1 MNDDLLKIGAILIVG
16 IFIIYLMMNT
26 FHLRE
31 GLENAQDST
40 TTTTT
45 TAVTNDFYGEAGSA
59 ADYAAA
65 IKAKTVQLQDSLL
78 ISKYRSDYENV
89 IINMDDYLSML
100 MLKIALDVDASADI
114 KTNAETLALMNT
126 LSNAKKSLNE
136 TMAFIDK
143 Q

>member
-1 MNDDLLKIGAILIVG
+1 MNEDLLKIGAILIVS

-31 GLENAQDST
+31 GLENAED
-40 TTTTT
+40 T
-45 TAVTNDFYGEAGSA
+45 TASVAVGANGEAGSA
-59 ADYAAA
+59 ANYAAA
-65 IKAKTVQLQDSLL
+65 IKAKTVKLQDSLL

-100 MLKIALDVDASADI
+100 MLKVALNMDASADI

-126 LSNAKKSLNE
+126 LSTAKKSLNE

>member
-1 MNDDLLKIGAILIVG
+1 MNEDLLKIGAILIVS
-16 IFIIYLMMNT
+16 IFIIYLIMQT

-31 GLENAQDST
+31 GLENAEDT
-40 TTTTT
+40 TTTVATD
-45 TAVTNDFYGEAGSA
+45 AVGANGEAGSA
-59 ADYAAA
+59 ANYAAA
-65 IKAKTVQLQDSLL
+65 IKAKTVKLQDSLL

-100 MLKIALDVDASADI
+100 MLKVALDLDASADI

>member
-1 MNDDLLKIGAILIVG
+1 MNEDLLKIGAILIVS

-31 GLENAQDST
+31 GLENAED
-40 TTTTT
+40 T
-45 TAVTNDFYGEAGSA
+45 TASVAVGANGEAGSA
-59 ADYAAA
+59 ANYAAA
-65 IKAKTVQLQDSLL
+65 IKAKTVKLQDSLL

>member
-1 MNDDLLKIGAILIVG
+1 MYEDLLKIGAILIVS

-31 GLENAQDST
+31 GLENAEDT
-40 TTTTT
+40 TTTEATD
-45 TAVTNDFYGEAGSA
+45 AVGANGEAGSA
-59 ADYAAA
+59 ANYAAA
-65 IKAKTVQLQDSLL
+65 IKAKTVKLQDSLL

-100 MLKIALDVDASADI
+100 MLKVALDLDASADI

>member
-1 MNDDLLKIGAILIVG
+1 MNEDLLKIGAILIVS

-31 GLENAQDST
+31 GLENAED
-40 TTTTT
+40 T
-45 TAVTNDFYGEAGSA
+45 TASVAVGANGEAGSA
-59 ADYAAA
+59 ANYAAA